1 MAWINF
7 HSNVVNWSCSPLL
20 ILLIRLGHLSK
31 LSFPSWFKS
40 ALVLLYMRRYLWV
53 VVEVSVWEIHPM
65 IRVDISLIGTKH
77 FVEWGPWKSTE
88 VPSRKMVLLS
98 ERSEVIAEKLA
109 LYIFN
114 HSERIAMNS
123 VPVLKVWLKVL
134 LLSRWVFRLLVI
146 RFLFIKVEVI
156 ESTHC

>member
-1 MAWINF
+1 
-7 HSNVVNWSCSPLL
+7 
-20 ILLIRLGHLSK
+20 
-31 LSFPSWFKS
+31 
-40 ALVLLYMRRYLWV
+40 
-53 VVEVSVWEIHPM
+53 
-65 IRVDISLIGTKH
+65 
-77 FVEWGPWKSTE
+77 
-88 VPSRKMVLLS
+88 MVLLS